1 MNESI
6 SFRMYFAAF
15 IAGFIGSLFALWLC
29 LGALPFGNSIK
40 TKTVITQSLVVVDDS
55 GIPIYCNK
63 HTYYISN
70 FAPSPGYFNRIRLAT
85 QQDFDDVNSSVEE
98 LQSQLSDFEYYI
110 YDLADMHGL

>member
-29 LGALPFGNSIK
+29 LGALPFGITISFITDKK
-40 TKTVITQSLVVVDDS
+40 TSLAMMQD
-55 GIPIYCNK
+55 YCNK

>member
-55 GIPIYCNK
+55 GIPISFITDKKTSLAMMQDYCNK
-63 HTYYISN
+63 HT
-70 FAPSPGYFNRIRLAT
+70 
-85 QQDFDDVNSSVEE
+85 
-98 LQSQLSDFEYYI
+98 
-110 YDLADMHGL
+110 